1 MTVKLYRK
9 NMRPQ
14 SIGIITPYIKQVKH
28 LRKLSFD
35 ADVAMPKIC
44 PVEEFQGE
52 ERDIILISTV
62 RSSKV
67 HIPSDVHHALGFI
80 QNEERIN
87 VAITR
92 PRCLLIIYG
101 NP

>member
-1 MTVKLYRK
+1 MQDSLRLEMGSGTICITQKVVACGCSEATLIYQVFLMTVKLYRK

-35 ADVAMPKIC
+35 ADVAMPKIG

-52 ERDIILISTV
+52 VYLS
-62 RSSKV
+62 
-67 HIPSDVHHALGFI
+67 
-80 QNEERIN
+80 
-87 VAITR
+87 
-92 PRCLLIIYG
+92 
-101 NP
+101 